1 MLISFHLVGMGIAQT
16 TYRSSKNHYKVK
28 VEKGIQTRS
37 KFIYSPNVGSIPA
50 L

>member
-1 MLISFHLVGMGIAQT
+1 MFTSFYLMGMRIAQT
-16 TYRSSKNHYKVK
+16 TYTSSKNHYKVK
-28 VEKGIQTRS
+28 GEKGIQTRS